1 MPQSSYSTMSIWM
14 SCVHQVLLKEK
25 IDADALFEKVG
36 VSLDYAYK
44 KDLRV
49 PVEEARKV
57 WFQAILATGNDA
69 FGLEVAQ
76 LLIQTSTDPV
86 RIAIESSRTM
96 GEAMDR
102 LIKFYAVV
110 SNGVLLYQSKEATSD
125 TVLAPIGNTPLPA
138 KEAVDAALALIF
150 KCTESVSTVPIK
162 ALRIEF
168 MREEPKNRKAFEDYF
183 KCPLYFGCELNR
195 ICYPLDLEDKP
206 LLHSNESLSQVMDNH
221 LDKSVRDL
229 AIPPF
234 TQKVSALVCEL
245 LLEQNVSL
253 NLVAEKMQLGSRTL
267 QRNLSQEN
275 TSFKAL
281 LDVCKLATAKQL
293 LKKQHS
299 ITDVS
304 FILGFSSP
312 SNFVRFFKRFESKSP
327 GEFQNT
333 APD

>member
-1 MPQSSYSTMSIWM
+1 MSSWM
-14 SCVHQVLLKEK
+14 SCVHQVLLKEN
-25 IDADALFEKVG
+25 IDADALFERAA
-36 VSLDYAYK
+36 VSLDYVYK

-57 WFQAILATGNDA
+57 WSQAVLATGNDA
-69 FGLEVAQ
+69 FGLKVAQ

-102 LIKFYAVV
+102 LLKFYAVV
-110 SNGVLLYQSKEATSD
+110 SNGVLLYQNKGDTSD

-150 KCTESVSTVPIK
+150 KRTESVSTVPIK

-183 KCPLYFGCELNR
+183 DCPLYFSCELNR
-195 ICYPLDLEDKP
+195 ICYPLNLEDKP
-206 LLHSNESLSQVMDNH
+206 LQHSNESLSQLMDNY

-229 AIPPF
+229 AMPPF
-234 TQKVSALVCEL
+234 TQKVSSLVCEL

-253 NLVAEKMQLGSRTL
+253 SVVAEKMKLGSRTL

-275 TSFKAL
+275 TSFKEL
-281 LDVCKLATAKQL
+281 VDVCKLATAKQL

-312 SNFVRFFKRFESKSP
+312 SNFVRFFKRFENEAP
-327 GEFQNT
+327 GEYQNN